1 MSRIDFNLQKYDG
14 EFKAAGM
21 VRIKKAAEA
30 IRDAAKAKCV
40 VGTVTRP
47 AKGKFWY
54 WTERTPGA
62 MKNTIRVSEKKGMNN
77 VLVIAG
83 NAKTW
88 WATQMEYGRGAWKG
102 GAKPFMRPAIHQSYD
117 KIRSII
123 EGR

>member
-1 MSRIDFNLQKYDG
+1 MSKIDFDLQKYDG

-21 VRIKKAAEA
+21 ARIKKAGEA

-40 VGTVTRP
+40 VGTITRP
-47 AKGKFWY
+47 AVGKY

-62 MKNTIRVSEKKGMNN
+62 MRNTIRVTEREGVDN

-102 GAKPFMRPAIHQSYD
+102 GAKPFMRQAIHESYT
-117 KIRSII
+117 KIRSIV

>member
-1 MSRIDFNLQKYDG
+1 MSKIDFDLQKYDG

-21 VRIKKAAEA
+21 ARIKRSAEA

-40 VGTVTRP
+40 VGTISRP
-47 AKGKFWY
+47 AVGKY

-62 MKNTIRVSEKKGMNN
+62 MRNTIRVVEKEGVNN
-77 VLVIAG
+77 ILVIAG

-102 GAKPFMRPAIHQSYD
+102 GAKPFMRQAIHESYS
-117 KIRSII
+117 KIRSIV

>member
-21 VRIKKAAEA
+21 VRVKKAAEA

-40 VGTVTRP
+40 VGTISRP
-47 AKGKFWY
+47 AKGAY

-62 MKNTIRVSEKKGMNN
+62 MKNTIRTTERQGVDN

-83 NAKTW
+83 NSQTW

-102 GAKPFMRPAIHQSYD
+102 GAKPFFRQAIHESYT
-117 KIRSII
+117 KIRSIV